1 MKESLL
7 NEIVEDNYYEH
18 IFQIEYSKR
27 KIFVIGDG
35 IMTDEQKEI
44 KAIYEKYA
52 KKGLEESKNMTV
64 GEERKYIEENE
75 PKMKEELKKV
85 LEKYKK

>member
-1 MKESLL
+1 
-7 NEIVEDNYYEH
+7 
-18 IFQIEYSKR
+18 
-27 KIFVIGDG
+27 
-35 IMTDEQKEI
+35 MTDEQKEI